1 MAGEQNSSMKRGIV
15 LVIAMVALLGMVL
28 MVKNDAQAKP
38 NNARESKLHFDTTAS
53 TANEDESPAVEPEVR
68 TVVIERTIQVTPPV
82 TSVTVHENENT
93 NLSTDA
99 SGATDEYEIGEP
111 ATPEPQPTQEDKK
124 KKTVEYY
131 DELYLIDDDGWIN
144 PPEDPT
150 DPIVP
155 IIEPDDPEE
164 PTDPE
169 APEPGDDGPTP
180 TPQPNEDPDTGV
192 TDEP

>member
-1 MAGEQNSSMKRGIV
+1 MAGEQNSSMKRSV
-15 LVIAMVALLGMVL
+15 MLVVAAIALLGMIFL
-28 MVKNDAQAKP
+28 VKNDALAK
-38 NNARESKLHFDTTAS
+38 AVSSRESELHFDTS
-53 TANEDESPAVEPEVR
+53 TPTETTDDTDKTSEPEVR
-68 TVVIERTIQVTPPV
+68 TVIIEKTVQVAQPIP
-82 TSVTVHENENT
+82 SVTVRDEVKPNPSSDE
-93 NLSTDA
+93 SGDDEQPTD
-99 SGATDEYEIGEP
+99 IGEP
-111 ATPEPQPTQEDKK
+111 ATPDPQPTQDDRKK
-124 KKTVEYY
+124 KVEYY
-131 DELYLIDDDGWIN
+131 DELYLIDDGWIN

-150 DPIVP
+150 DPITP